1 MMILLT
7 AQAYING
14 GDVLFQLF
22 AFMVLLVIP
31 IVVVVFILT
40 RKRNRR
46 LARIEEKL
54 DKLLK
59 EKDQ

>member
-1 MMILLT
+1 MILLT

>member
-1 MMILLT
+1 MMTLLT

-14 GDVLFQLF
+14 GDILFQLF

-31 IVVVVFILT
+31 IILVVFIFT
-40 RKRNRR
+40 RKRNSR

-59 EKDQ
+59 GKDQ